1 MIYDKPIQVLKLPDD
16 VGTPIQGKLQP
27 VFTAF
32 CGEMTVFH
40 NRFWEAVQAGSR
52 IDVMVE
58 LPLHRKNADAGMFAR
73 YDGHIYSIEQAQ
85 YQKDSN
91 QLPVTVL
98 SMKRSEEQYDIAAV

>member
-1 MIYDKPIQVLKLPDD
+1 MIYDKQIQILKLPDNI
-16 VGTPIQGKLQP
+16 GTPIQGKLLP

-40 NRFWEAVQAGSR
+40 KRFWEAVQAGSR

-58 LPLHRKNADAGMFAR
+58 LPLHRKNADAGMFAK

-85 YQKDSN
+85 YQKDEN

-98 SMKRSEEQYDIAAV
+98 SLKRTEEQYDIAEI

>member
-1 MIYDKPIQVLKLPDD
+1 MIYDKPIQILKLPDNI
-16 VGTPIQGKLQP
+16 GTLIQGKLLP

-40 NRFWEAVQAGSR
+40 KRFWEAVQAGSR

-58 LPLHRKNADAGMFAR
+58 LPLHRKNADAGMFAK

-85 YQKDSN
+85 YQKDEN

-98 SMKRSEEQYDIAAV
+98 SLKRTEEQYDVAGI